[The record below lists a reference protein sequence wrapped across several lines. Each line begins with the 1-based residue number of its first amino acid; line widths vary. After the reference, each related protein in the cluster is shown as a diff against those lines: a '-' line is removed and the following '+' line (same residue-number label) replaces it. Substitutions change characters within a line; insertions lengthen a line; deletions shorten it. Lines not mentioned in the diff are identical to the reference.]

1 VRKILLTII
10 LLSFSSQLFAMSFDE
25 TVVLKRY
32 DGQAIEIGPT
42 EKVPVSYSYRYI
54 SDLTTQ
60 DKSVRSNGST
70 PSSIR
75 EALFSFLV
83 PGLGQHRMNRRLR
96 SRIYFTIEGLSWV
109 AIGSFLWMGYAR
121 EKAYKDYAVAYA
133 GVRSTSFPDD
143 YYSVIGQYLSSDGPG
158 GYNEYIRREARDMY
172 YPDRDAIERYYGEH
186 SYTGEMAWRWRS
198 YEYFRKYNVLRDGSE
213 SAYRNALYT
222 VMFALVVRVV
232 SSVDAAFLAKSG
244 RSDEESN
251 FSLRLG
257 EYRGNVMLYLGRSF

>member
-1 VRKILLTII
+1 MRRIILTIL
-10 LLSFSSQLFAMSFDE
+10 LLSFSSQIFAMSLDE
-25 TVVLKRY
+25 TILLKGCDRQTMKI
-32 DGQAIEIGPT
+32 DPA
-42 EKVPVSYSYRYI
+42 EKVPASYSYRYI
-54 SDLTTQ
+54 SGFPAEDR
-60 DKSVRSNGST
+60 SVSNEGA
-70 PSSIR
+70 PSSVR

-83 PGLGQHRMNRRLR
+83 PGLGQYRLNKRLR
-96 SRIYFTIEGLSWV
+96 SRVYFTIEGLTWV

-172 YPDRDAIERYYGEH
+172 YPDRDAIDRYYSEH
-186 SYTGEMAWRWRS
+186 SYTGEMTWRWRS

-222 VMFALVVRVV
+222 VMFALIVRVV
-232 SSVDAAFLAKSG
+232 SSVDAAFLAKADGSA
-244 RSDEESN
+244 EESN

-257 EYRGNVMLYLGRSF
+257 EHRGNVMLYLGRSF